1 MNKNKLWIKEDEYL
15 LTELYSEGIPTKLI
29 AQQLQRTQKAV
40 INKAYVMGLS
50 KSSLYTQDEI
60 EYIKE
65 NYNKMNIRQLAEN
78 IGRGKNWQNVS
89 RKAKELGLTNV
100 TKRKFR
106 HSDQPKPV
114 DRSPKFKTDEE
125 RATYKSKVMKEWHAT
140 HEHPKGML
148 GKTHSKEYRAR
159 RSKIMKDQWA
169 NPNSYFN
176 SEENKQ
182 KQSERMSKSQNER
195 IRRNQS
201 LGYSRGKG
209 GTRAD
214 LGIYVRSSWEANV
227 ARYLN
232 FLIKQKTIFKWEYE
246 PDTFWFEN
254 IKRGTRSYT
263 PDFKIWDTENSD
275 PYYWEVKGYMDAKS
289 KTKLKRMAKY
299 YPDVKVVVI
308 GKDEYND
315 IKKNKALIKNW
326 E

>member
-1 MNKNKLWIKEDEYL
+1 MNKNKLWTKEDESL

-50 KSSLYTQDEI
+50 KSSLYTQDEV

-125 RATYKSKVMKEWHAT
+125 RAAYKSKVMKEWHAT

-148 GKTHSKEYRAR
+148 GKTHSKEYRVR
-159 RSKIMKDQWA
+159 RSKIMKGQWA
-169 NPNSYFN
+169 DPNSYFN

-182 KQSERMSKSQNER
+182 RQSESMSKSQNER

-209 GTRAD
+209 GTRSD

-263 PDFKIWDTENSD
+263 PDFKIWDTEDGD

-299 YPDVKVVVI
+299 HPDVKVVVI

>member
-1 MNKNKLWIKEDEYL
+1 MNKNKLWTKEDESL
-15 LTELYSEGIPTKLI
+15 LTELYSEGIPTKMI

-60 EYIKE
+60 DYIKE

-125 RATYKSKVMKEWHAT
+125 RAANKSKVMKEWHAT

-182 KQSERMSKSQNER
+182 RQSESMSKSQNER

-209 GTRAD
+209 GTRSD
-214 LGIYVRSSWEANV
+214 LGMYVRSSWEANV

-263 PDFKIWDTENSD
+263 PDFKIWDTENGD

-299 YPDVKVVVI
+299 HPDVKVVVI